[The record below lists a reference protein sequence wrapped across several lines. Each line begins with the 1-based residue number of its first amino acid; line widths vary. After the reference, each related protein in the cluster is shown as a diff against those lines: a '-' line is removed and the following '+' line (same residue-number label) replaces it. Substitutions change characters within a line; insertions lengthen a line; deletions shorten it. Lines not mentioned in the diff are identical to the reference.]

1 MNLVVLSGGTATN
14 SITSSLYNL
23 SAKGDKKLTFIL
35 PVSDNGGS
43 TSEILRVLGGPAI
56 GDIRS
61 RIVRLLEDDQLINI
75 FSYRLPDNLDKAKSE
90 WNEFVEGSHKI
101 WSTVPIS
108 VKELIRPFIIHIQSE
123 LLKRNRNKQN
133 NFKFEKASIGNLFL
147 TGSRMFLGNLDAAI
161 ELMLRLGRC
170 SPYVSVMPCINTSH
184 THHIS
189 ALLSNGDI
197 ITGQSQISHPSVP
210 SINRAAS
217 KNAHE
222 TLLVKNNDIC
232 SSFNNCLNINSS
244 SHDKFLEIEPKSAKS
259 IPNSNLNDLDDSDDD
274 ELANPRYILPELK
287 NSQLHF
293 DKQGLDQMLPAP
305 IERIL
310 YINPYGEEV
319 KPTGNL
325 RAINKIKTCDV
336 LLYSIGSLMTSLMP
350 ILILGNIANTILET
364 KHISKV
370 LIINNKYD
378 RETYGLD
385 AINYVKFII
394 DSMMKSVVD
403 YRQNKNISMKN
414 LMNISW
420 NCFITDIIYL
430 TKGDIQMDWQVL
442 ENRGINVY
450 SIDSDIITN
459 DGLENVLKKTKL
471 QKKV

>member
-14 SITSSLYNL
+14 SITSCLYNL
-23 SAKGDKKLTFIL
+23 TAKENKQLTFIL
-35 PVSDNGGS
+35 PISDNGGS

-75 FSYRLPDNLDKAKSE
+75 FSYRLPDNLEKAKLE

-108 VKELIRPFIIHIQSE
+108 VKEMIRPFIIHIQSE
-123 LLKRNRNKQN
+123 LLKRNRNSQN

-147 TGSRMFLGNLDAAI
+147 TGSRLFLGNLDAAI
-161 ELMLRLGRC
+161 ELMMRLGRC
-170 SPYVSVMPCINTSH
+170 NPYVSVMPCINTSH

-189 ALLSNGDI
+189 ALLSNGDV
-197 ITGQSQISHPSVP
+197 ITGQSQISHPSKP
-210 SINRAAS
+210 SINRVAS
-217 KNAHE
+217 RNAHE
-222 TLLVKNNDIC
+222 LLLSNNSIC
-232 SSFNNCLNINSS
+232 ASFNSTLSIGSS
-244 SHDKFLEIEPKSAKS
+244 DAKFLDIEPKSAKS
-259 IPNSNLNDLDDSDDD
+259 ILNSSNLNEFDDSDDD
-274 ELANPRYILPELK
+274 ELANPRYILPELR

-293 DKQGLDQMLPAP
+293 DKQDMDQMLPAP

-325 RAINKIKTCDV
+325 RAINKIKACDI

-364 KHISKV
+364 KDISKV
-370 LIINNKYD
+370 LIVNNKYD

-394 DSMMKSVVD
+394 DSMIKSVAD
-403 YRQNKNISMKN
+403 YRQSKNMPINN
-414 LMNISW
+414 LFNVPWSS
-420 NCFITDIIYL
+420 FITDIIYL

-442 ENRGINVY
+442 RNRGINIY
-450 SIDSDIITN
+450 SIDSDLITN
-459 DGLENVLKKTKL
+459 EGLKSVLNKIKAEKKA
-471 QKKV
+471 